1 MNEQERL
8 EKIKTQ
14 IREACLAAGRKE
26 SEVKLI
32 AVSKTKGAESVRA
45 FAELGVKDFGE
56 NYVQEALPKVE
67 TLNALGLSWHFIGS
81 LQSNKAK
88 FIPGKFALLHTVD
101 SISLAEKV
109 DKAASKMGLVQD
121 CLLEVNISGEGSKS
135 GLELG
140 GLLPLLERCGQLS
153 SLNVRG
159 LMCIPRSGLG
169 RAPFAHLRELLQ
181 EANRASVYPR
191 KLTELSMGM
200 SGDFKE
206 AILEGSTMVRIGTA
220 LFGERQ

>member
-1 MNEQERL
+1 MKERL
-8 EKIKTQ
+8 EKIQSQ
-14 IREACLAAGRKE
+14 IREACLAAGR
-26 SEVKLI
+26 SEHGVKLI
-32 AVSKTKGAESVRA
+32 AVSKTKSAEMIRA
-45 FAELGVKDFGE
+45 FANLGVMDFGE

-67 TLNALGLSWHFIGS
+67 ALQDLGLHWHFIGG

-88 FIPGKFALLHTVD
+88 FIPGRFSLLHTVD

-109 DKAASKMGLVQD
+109 NKAAMNAGLVQD

-140 GLLPLLERCGQLS
+140 GLLPLLERCAQLGA
-153 SLNVRG
+153 LHVRG
-159 LMCIPRSGLG
+159 LMCIPAAGLG
-169 RAPFAHLRELLQ
+169 RAPFAHLRGLLE
-181 EANRASVYPR
+181 EANRMAVYPR
-191 KLTELSMGM
+191 ALTELSMGM

-220 LFGERQ
+220 LFGERS

>member
-1 MNEQERL
+1 MNESQRL
-8 EKIKTQ
+8 EKIRSQ
-14 IREACLAAGRKE
+14 IREACLAAGRQE
-26 SEVKLI
+26 SGVKLI
-32 AVSKTKGAESVRA
+32 AVSKTKSAEMVRA
-45 FAELGVKDFGE
+45 FADLGVKDFGE

-67 TLNALGLSWHFIGS
+67 ALAGLGIDWHFIGG

-88 FIPGKFALLHTVD
+88 FIPGKFSLLHTVD
-101 SISLAEKV
+101 SISLADKV
-109 DKAASKMGLVQD
+109 DKAARKLGVVQD

-140 GLLPLLERCGQLS
+140 SLLPLLERCAQLS

-169 RAPFAHLRELLQ
+169 RAPFAHLRGLLE

-200 SGDFKE
+200 SGDFQE

-220 LFGERQ
+220 LFGERS

>member
-1 MNEQERL
+1 MNEQQRL

-32 AVSKTKGAESVRA
+32 AVSKTKSAEMVRA

-67 TLNALGLSWHFIGS
+67 ELRDLNLDWHFIGG

-88 FIPGKFALLHTVD
+88 FIPGKFSLLHTVD
-101 SISLAEKV
+101 SISLAEKM
-109 DKAASKMGLVQD
+109 DKAAAKAALVQD
-121 CLLEVNISGEGSKS
+121 CLLEVNISGEGSKA

-140 GLLPLLERCGQLS
+140 SLLPLLARCAELS

-159 LMCIPRSGLG
+159 LMCIPATGLG
-169 RAPFAHLRELLQ
+169 RAPFAHLRGLLE

-191 KLTELSMGM
+191 PLKELSMGM

>member
-1 MNEQERL
+1 MKERL
-8 EKIKTQ
+8 EKIQSQ
-14 IREACLAAGRKE
+14 IREACLAAGRNE
-26 SEVKLI
+26 NDVKLI
-32 AVSKTKGAESVRA
+32 AVSKTKSAEMVRA

-67 TLNALGLSWHFIGS
+67 ALSGLGLSWHFIGG

-88 FIPGKFALLHTVD
+88 FIPGKFSLLHTVD

-109 DKAASKMGLVQD
+109 DKAASKAGVVQD

-140 GLLPLLERCGQLS
+140 GLLPLLERCAQLS

-159 LMCIPRSGLG
+159 LMCIPAAGLG
-169 RAPFAHLRELLQ
+169 RAPFAHLRGLLE

-191 KLTELSMGM
+191 HLSELSMGM

-220 LFGERQ
+220 LFGERS

>member
-1 MNEQERL
+1 MNESQRL
-8 EKIKTQ
+8 ENIKSQ
-14 IREACLAAGRKE
+14 IREACLAAGRSE

-32 AVSKTKGAESVRA
+32 AVSKKKNAEMVRA
-45 FAELGVKDFGE
+45 FADLGVRDFGE

-67 TLNALGLSWHFIGS
+67 ALRDLSLEWHFIGG

-88 FIPGKFALLHTVD
+88 FIPGKFSLLHTVD

-109 DKAASKMGLVQD
+109 DKAAKNAGLVQD

-135 GLELG
+135 GLEQG
-140 GLLPLLERCGQLS
+140 GLLPLLARCAGLG

-159 LMCIPRSGLG
+159 LMCIPAAGLG
-169 RAPFAHLRELLQ
+169 RAPFAHLRSLLE
-181 EANRASVYPR
+181 EANRAAVYPR
-191 KLTELSMGM
+191 RLSELSMGM

-220 LFGERQ
+220 LFGERE

>member
-1 MNEQERL
+1 MKDRL
-8 EKIKTQ
+8 EKIQSQ
-14 IREACLAAGRKE
+14 IREACLAAGRDPGT
-26 SEVKLI
+26 VKLI
-32 AVSKTKGAESVRA
+32 AVSKTKSADMVRA

-67 TLNALGLSWHFIGS
+67 ALSGLGLSWHFIGG

-88 FIPGKFALLHTVD
+88 FIPGRFSLLHTVD

-109 DKAASKMGLVQD
+109 DKAAKNAGLVQD
-121 CLLEVNISGEGSKS
+121 CLLEVNISGEGSKA

-140 GLLPLLERCGQLS
+140 GLIPLLERCAQLS

-159 LMCIPRSGLG
+159 LMCIPAAGLG
-169 RAPFAHLRELLQ
+169 RAPFAHLRGLLE

-191 KLTELSMGM
+191 PLRELSMGM
-200 SGDFKE
+200 SGDFQE

-220 LFGERQ
+220 LFGERK